1 MWLAFVSRYEVLA
14 NIWKQLGGNVLGA
27 KRLVTILQEV
37 SGAKHLNNWGK
48 RQNDVD
54 VLDTSCLSSLIIF

>member
-1 MWLAFVSRYEVLA
+1 MMVLA

-37 SGAKHLNNWGK
+37 SGTKHLNNLGK
-48 RQNDVD
+48 
-54 VLDTSCLSSLIIF
+54 TPE